1 VGGGD
6 QLTTLPQ
13 TFYSLDDRR
22 RLLYGRH
29 MAKEPASGVHPALK
43 VVICDDHPIFRQGL
57 KTALTESAAFAVVG
71 EAGSGPELL
80 DILARTACNV
90 VVLDI
95 QLPGLDGLAIL
106 KELASRQIRVPVLV
120 LSMYPEDHYALRA
133 FRDGANG
140 YITKNTPMPQLIEA
154 IRRVALGGRY
164 VSPSMGERLA
174 EEMHGGAKSGFDKLS
189 DREYQVFLKLVSG
202 LGIKEIA
209 RELNISASTIG
220 THRARILEKMG
231 LKTRTEL
238 IRYAVEH
245 GLVK

>member
-1 VGGGD
+1 
-6 QLTTLPQ
+6 
-13 TFYSLDDRR
+13 
-22 RLLYGRH
+22 
-29 MAKEPASGVHPALK
+29 MLK

-57 KTALTESAAFAVVG
+57 KTALSEVPDIAVVG
-71 EAGSGPELL
+71 EAGSGPELF
-80 DILARTACNV
+80 DILAHTACGV

-95 QLPGLDGLAIL
+95 QLPGRDGLEVL
-106 KELASRQIRVPVLV
+106 KELSNRQIHVPVLV

-133 FRDGANG
+133 FRGGANG
-140 YITKNTPMPQLIEA
+140 YITKNSPMPQLIEA
-154 IRRVALGGRY
+154 IRKVAGGGRY
-164 VSPSMGERLA
+164 VSEAMGERLA
-174 EEMHGGAKSGFDKLS
+174 EEVRGRGAKPRHENLS
-189 DREYQVFLKLVSG
+189 DREYQVLLKLVSG

-209 RELNISASTIG
+209 QELNISASTIS